1 MTNRLLAALIFFT
14 RLPFWRL
21 REVPAEYFKTVVNY
35 WPLVGWLTGG
45 ISAAVLY
52 GAGTLLPIPAA
63 VVAALACRTLLTGA
77 LHEDGLGDFFDGF
90 GGGRTR
96 EQTLAIMKDSHTGS
110 YAILGL
116 IFYYL
121 LLTALLS
128 ALGRTAAALAL
139 LAGDT
144 LSKAVAAQLIN
155 LLPYARRE
163 EESKAK
169 VIYNR
174 MSLPAFLGTLAAG
187 IAPACVIFRHAPRLG
202 WAALAPIALLL
213 LLTGLMKRRIG
224 GYTGDC
230 CGATFLLCELS
241 FYTAL
246 VALAGQL

>member
-1 MTNRLLAALIFFT
+1 MLDRLLAAFIFFT

-21 REVPAEYFKTVVNY
+21 REVSADRFKTVVNY

-45 ISAAVLY
+45 VTAAALY
-52 GAGTLLPIPAA
+52 GAAQLLPLQTA
-63 VVAALACRTLLTGA
+63 VIVALALRTLMTGA

-96 EQTLAIMKDSHTGS
+96 ERTLEIMKDSHTGS
-110 YAILGL
+110 YGIVGL

-121 LLTALLS
+121 MLYTLLTHLSAETAALLI
-128 ALGRTAAALAL
+128 LCGDPLAK
-139 LAGDT
+139 G
-144 LSKAVAAQLIN
+144 VAAQLIN

-174 MSLPAFLGTLAAG
+174 MSWGALLITLLVALLPL
-187 IAPACVIFRHAPRLG
+187 
-202 WAALAPIALLL
+202 ALLL
-213 LLTGLMKRRIG
+213 PCSLWPTAAVPVVVMLGLVWLFKRRIG

-241 FYTAL
+241 FYTAATICL
-246 VALAGQL
+246 NLWF